1 MGGKV
6 ATGVYF
12 VPHIKRGVLRIA
24 QIFLGVA
31 VVNALGEV
39 FLVAGV
45 CPYCLALFADDCR
58 RAGIL
63 AERELSLG
71 GNLRVA
77 KHCESHAFIVV
88 GSLRV
93 FEYCRNKL

>member
-1 MGGKV
+1 MLAEPATLCYEQKFVFVGVRRVEVDLGGKV

-45 CPYCLALFADDCR
+45 CPY
-58 RAGIL
+58 
-63 AERELSLG
+63 
-71 GNLRVA
+71 
-77 KHCESHAFIVV
+77 
-88 GSLRV
+88 
-93 FEYCRNKL
+93 